1 MPPHLASNVHD
12 KSASASMEAAVKILR
27 ETVKRL
33 DLATAKLYAK
43 RADSTSGTYLAE
55 KCATAPIVGYAHAGE
70 ESLERLPATR
80 HLAVHWYK
88 GQINLTKRSGKG
100 GCLACLTD
108 PVTNSSEF
116 LRLGSNTMNYRS
128 STEFRHVHNSGPGGV
143 DAPISLARDSPGL
156 FVVSSAGVL
165 RAIIYDD
172 DILVPSIV
180 DQQGSVTSSARH
192 KRTSSTPAFFS
203 GQFQI
208 PYCLR

>member
-55 KCATAPIVGYAHAGE
+55 KCATAPIVGYA
-70 ESLERLPATR
+70 
-80 HLAVHWYK
+80 
-88 GQINLTKRSGKG
+88 
-100 GCLACLTD
+100 CLACLTD